1 MNKKTISSSIV
12 FWLLIISIATNSCS
26 EFGTIKT
33 VVIENKSLGE
43 TIYLKWFARGL
54 NYERS
59 VITSDPDLDTEKKID
74 EQAYQENFGSP
85 YFYKLSNDTLSIY
98 GGNWVITENS
108 NFRTTVVFNELTN
121 PEFIK
126 LTKDY
131 EKKGLKVF
139 PPSHKKFFND

>member
-1 MNKKTISSSIV
+1 MNRKTEFSFLVIC
-12 FWLLIISIATNSCS
+12 LLLISIATSSCS
-26 EFGTIKT
+26 EFDTIKT
-33 VVIENKSLGE
+33 VVIENKSLKE
-43 TIYLKWFARGL
+43 KIYLKWFARGI

-59 VITSDPDLDTEKKID
+59 VITSNPNLSTENKIE
-74 EQAYQENFGSP
+74 EQAYQENTGSP

-98 GGNWVITENS
+98 GGNWEITENS